1 MAKKNNLYE
10 KLPMMEKVEDPN
22 EKYVFPL
29 KKVNALIM
37 AVSAVLIVL
46 GFILISGGAPKGDEF
61 NPEVFS
67 AIRIVVGPTVA
78 LLGFIGIGV
87 GIMWSGTKEKNKVKE

>member
-1 MAKKNNLYE
+1 MAKKTNLYE

-67 AIRIVVGPTVA
+67 PMRIVVGPTVA

>member
-1 MAKKNNLYE
+1 MAKKTNLYE

-29 KKVNALIM
+29 KKVNAIIM

-87 GIMWSGTKEKNKVKE
+87 GIMWSGTKEKEEKA

>member
-1 MAKKNNLYE
+1 MAVNNNLKGSLVGSTE
-10 KLPMMEKVEDPN
+10 STES
-22 EKYVFPL
+22 KYTFPL
-29 KKVNALIM
+29 NKTNFIIM

-67 AIRIVVGPTVA
+67 AVRIVVGPTVS
-78 LLGFIGIGV
+78 LIGFIGIGV
-87 GIMWSGTKEKNKVKE
+87 GIMWAGTRNKGQEGV

>member
-1 MAKKNNLYE
+1 MATKSNTGKKPLAAPL
-10 KLPMMEKVEDPN
+10 KEDPN
-22 EKYVFPL
+22 DKYVFPL
-29 KKVNALIM
+29 GRINFIIMGISAL
-37 AVSAVLIVL
+37 LIVV

-67 AIRIVVGPTVA
+67 PVRIVIGPTVA

-87 GIMWSGTKEKNKVKE
+87 GIMWKKKQD

>member
-1 MAKKNNLYE
+1 MATKSNTGKKPLSAPL
-10 KLPMMEKVEDPN
+10 KEDQN
-22 EKYVFPL
+22 DKYVFPL
-29 KKVNALIM
+29 GRINFIIMGISAL
-37 AVSAVLIVL
+37 LIVV

-67 AIRIVVGPTVA
+67 PVRIVVGPTVA

-87 GIMWSGTKEKNKVKE
+87 GIIWKKKQD